1 MKLLHAAFGRI
12 KLETLISGLTI
23 AAVLVS
29 TLCLMLIVHL
39 QLNADAE
46 RRAIDSQQLSLRVG
60 AELLTAIHPGT
71 RIVWS
76 SDGLVDKIVMDALP
90 EASDHALVD
99 SMTRMTGEPI
109 TLFAYDTAKD
119 DFVRISTTV
128 ETAEGKRAVGT
139 WLGHASPAFAA
150 IKKGSAFNGA
160 ADILGTPYF
169 TVYFPIV
176 DSRENVI
183 GILFAGAKQATVFE
197 LAAALEQKIMLVSGA
212 LVVLM
217 ALAGFALSRMLT
229 RPISTL
235 AGVMGRL
242 AGNDAESEIP
252 FTGYTN
258 EVGDMARAVAVFRD
272 NTRERTRLEAER
284 QREAERRE
292 ARQKALEQLI
302 EGFKA
307 DAEQTIGALAVMAAD
322 LERTA
327 GGLQGIAAGTNDKAQ
342 LVATASDQASA
353 NVGTVAAASEELS
366 ASISEIGNQITEAL
380 SNVSS
385 TSDMAMSTNQRM
397 SDLLASAHQIGEV
410 VTLIREIAG
419 QTNLLALNATIEAAR
434 AGEAGRG
441 FAVVATEVKTLA
453 TRTAQATE
461 SISEQVASIQS
472 ATDQAVRA
480 IGDIAD
486 RMGHVN
492 MITTQIA
499 AAVTEQGAATSE
511 INASVHHAAGDTR
524 HVSETISGVTEA
536 ATSTFQSAR
545 QVLETSALVSART
558 KALSARIESF
568 LSGVAAA

>member
-1 MKLLHAAFGRI
+1 MKLLFAAIGRI
-12 KLETLISGLTI
+12 KLETSISALTI
-23 AAVLVS
+23 AAVIVS
-29 TLCLMLIVHL
+29 TASLMLIVHL

-46 RRAIDSQQLSLRVG
+46 RKAIESQQLSLRIG
-60 AELLTAIHPGT
+60 AELLSAVHPGT
-71 RIVWS
+71 HVVWS
-76 SDGLVDKIVMDALP
+76 NDGLVEKIVVDSLP
-90 EASDHALVD
+90 EDGEHKIVD
-99 SMTRMTGEPI
+99 AMTRMTGAPV
-109 TLFAYDTAKD
+109 TLFAYNKEKD
-119 DFVRISTTV
+119 DFQRTSTTV
-128 ETAEGKRAVGT
+128 KGADGARAIGT
-139 WLGHASPAFAA
+139 WLGQKSPAFAA
-150 IKKGSAFNGA
+150 VKNGTPYNGA

-169 TVYFPIV
+169 TIYFPIV
-176 DSRENVI
+176 DAGGNEL
-183 GILFAGAKQATVFE
+183 GILFAGTRQDEVYE
-197 LAAALEQKIMLVSGA
+197 LAAALERKILFVSAA
-212 LVVLM
+212 LIAFM
-217 ALAGFALSRMLT
+217 AVAGFVMSRMLT
-229 RPISTL
+229 RPIPTL
-235 AGVMGRL
+235 AGVMARL
-242 AGNDAESEIP
+242 AKSDATSEIP
-252 FTGYTN
+252 FTTYTN
-258 EVGDMARAVAVFRD
+258 EIGEMARAVAVFRD
-272 NTRERTRLEAER
+272 NTLERTRLEAER
-284 QREAERRE
+284 QREAERRD
-292 ARQKALEQLI
+292 ARQKALDQLI
-302 EGFKA
+302 ESFKA
-307 DAEQTIGALAVMAAD
+307 DAEQTIASLAVMAAD

-353 NVGTVAAASEELS
+353 NVGTVAAASEQLT
-366 ASISEIGNQITEAL
+366 ASIAEIGNQITEAL
-380 SNVSS
+380 NNVTS
-385 TSDMAMSTNQRM
+385 TSSMAASTNERM
-397 SDLLASAHQIGEV
+397 SELMASAQQIGEV

-461 SISEQVASIQS
+461 SISEQVASIQA

-492 MITTQIA
+492 GITTQIA

-524 HVSETISGVTEA
+524 HVSETIAGVTEA